1 MRRRPASRG
10 LSYFDANSRRLIT
23 EGPDVCEIKNEI
35 LARWPGW
42 LTPFF
47 DTWEEEWVIVE
58 HCKDGTDRLAL
69 TTKEL
74 NRSILDR
81 LMKMDQA
88 THDIGDVA
96 IELEKQADKVDKDKE
111 HEFSEKLGD
120 GLERL
125 EHSLQDVLLHNP
137 KIFVSSSV

>member
-1 MRRRPASRG
+1 M
-10 LSYFDANSRRLIT
+10 
-23 EGPDVCEIKNEI
+23 
-35 LARWPGW
+35 
-42 LTPFF
+42 
-47 DTWEEEWVIVE
+47 IVE